1 MKNYYSFDKN
11 LNLKLGN
18 FKDNKTS
25 KNKSKSEISK
35 NILLAK
41 YSNIGYYLVTPILI
55 GVFLGLYLDGRLGT
69 NYLVV
74 IGIIIGSISTIYNLF
89 RLLKQ

>member
-1 MKNYYSFDKN
+1 MKNYYSFDKS

-18 FKDNKTS
+18 LKDNKTNKTKA
-25 KNKSKSEISK
+25 KNDISK

-41 YSNIGYYLVTPILI
+41 YSNIGYYLMTPILI